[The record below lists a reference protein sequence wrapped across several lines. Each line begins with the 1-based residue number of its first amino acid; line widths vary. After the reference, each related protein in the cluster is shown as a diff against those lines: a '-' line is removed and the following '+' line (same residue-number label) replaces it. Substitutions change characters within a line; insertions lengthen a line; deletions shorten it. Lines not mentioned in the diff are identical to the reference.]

1 MRISATPSPCCAC
14 TYRFQQAAAP
24 RRCLQPPSSDR
35 QDIINEQQL
44 REAAQ
49 DAINEL
55 QLEVE
60 WLEDAGA
67 GSIRQRLQVHLAY
80 RTRRLRRHQH
90 ESQRAPRRPIVLSSQ
105 AL

>member
-14 TYRFQQAAAP
+14 THRFQQAAAP
-24 RRCLQPPSSDR
+24 RRCVQPPSSDR

-80 RTRRLRRHQH
+80 R
-90 ESQRAPRRPIVLSSQ
+90 
-105 AL
+105 